1 MNKITRYTLLLSLS
15 CLTSVPT
22 RAEVV
27 SSGDKLLEIISNNQ
41 TGSTVS
47 IELGNNIIL
56 PQNVDVNG
64 NAVVD
69 GTEQK
74 YKIDG
79 NGGAGFALGNG
90 ESLTIQNTVLTNFGG
105 QTATGLIVDNA
116 AGGKVVLDNVTVESN
131 KLTPLH
137 TGQTYMPSGAFIANK
152 GTMAINGT
160 FNDNFLG
167 TEDSVRG
174 NGGFIT
180 NDDGHITEITGEF
193 TNNTAQRMYDGGSD
207 MYGGILWQ
215 GGSSALIDEIDAVFK
230 NNTARAGNGSAYGGV
245 MYINHGKIN
254 TLAGTYENNQALSDK
269 SNAAGGVIFNKN
281 EISVIRADFNN
292 NKALGKE
299 TGSQYSRSTSLGGAI
314 YNNGTIDRIEN
325 STFTGNI
332 AKAVGAQGGAI
343 YNYASYSTS
352 GVINEIVNTSFFNNQ
367 AENTDSIAYDPAQ
380 GGAIYQGSG
389 TLTIKAENGGVSEFT
404 GNTVK
409 QHDGTAT
416 SNAVYMAKDG
426 KSSVD
431 SVLKLE
437 AAADGSIIFN
447 DGIDGAEG
455 YAITVTGDERGTV
468 AFNNKISN
476 AASVTSE
483 NVTLALGVSENG
495 AADLAGVDL
504 TINSGI
510 LDLQND
516 ALQTVEVGTFASTAG
531 TGLKIDAD
539 LATGES
545 DRINAQAVAEGAEIS
560 LNNINILQDGRQDIT
575 VFAGGIAPR
584 FANLDSFAAYTADYK
599 YTFKSD
605 TAGVLS
611 TDTVESTLKG
621 LNAAV
626 SDESSVTKSYSLADE
641 RNVFGDLG
649 ELKGG
654 KNAALTIN
662 GNGKVL
668 SGVKEDGIS
677 SYAGMSI
684 AAGQQ
689 TTVDNVASVEGFA
702 SDTGGFIKN
711 SGVLNIHNSGLK
723 NNTAE
728 TAGGAVW
735 SDGTVNV
742 LADNGKLSEFSGNTA
757 GGISNAV
764 YMASADSALNL
775 TANGGTITFNDGID
789 GANGYAINIGGN
801 DKGTVNFNRTV
812 ANAGLIS
819 ISGAHVRLDREDRLN
834 GSSLTLN
841 GGALHFDNGSFNNGI
856 AFKNLTGGSG
866 ELHIDVDTVLKTADE
881 ISAENLYGTVNVV
894 ARNTGVESSA
904 VYAKS
909 AGKEG
914 IRFAEIA
921 NPGSGK
927 FNILRVENSAYEWEA
942 EATRLES
949 GADEWSMHV
958 KKSEDGQKPVV
969 VAEAAGYM
977 GLTAA
982 GFEQT
987 RGMIRNIEDK
997 TAATMVY
1004 VGPCGGYYDNCYNR
1018 EPLYN
1023 LWISPVYASSSVDA
1037 PVKFDADVYGFE
1049 AGGDLQ
1055 QDAYN
1060 RLGLFV
1066 SYRHGEYDL
1075 DGKNDFYVVNT
1086 SGDIDIDSYIG
1097 GLYYRYTDR
1106 TLWAM
1111 TTVFAGVQN
1120 ADLKTADGVKADSDA
1135 AQFGAT
1141 FSTGYAFMLSDS
1153 FAIEPRAGLSYT
1165 RIGWDDIRDH
1175 YGKTANYDT
1184 ASQFEL
1190 EAGIKFEKT
1199 LPLDGE
1205 PAKLYLQP
1213 GIVQVFGSGD
1223 KVAVSGL
1230 NTVHT
1235 LDDMTL
1241 GSVKGGVSYRVN
1253 DRINV
1258 FGNVGWLFGSD
1269 YENVSANFGLNYA
1282 F

>member
-79 NGGAGFALGNG
+79 NGGAGFVLGNG

-116 AGGKVVLDNVTVESN
+116 AGGKVVLNNVTVESN

-160 FNDNFLG
+160 FND
-167 TEDSVRG
+167 
-174 NGGFIT
+174 
-180 NDDGHITEITGEF
+180 
-193 TNNTAQRMYDGGSD
+193 
-207 MYGGILWQ
+207 
-215 GGSSALIDEIDAVFK
+215 
-230 NNTARAGNGSAYGGV
+230 
-245 MYINHGKIN
+245 
-254 TLAGTYENNQALSDK
+254 
-269 SNAAGGVIFNKN
+269 
-281 EISVIRADFNN
+281 

-455 YAITVTGDERGTV
+455 YAITVTGDESGTV

-1135 AQFGAT
+1135 AQFGAA

-1165 RIGWDDIRDH
+1165 RIGWDDIRDR

>member
-1 MNKITRYTLLLSLS
+1 
-15 CLTSVPT
+15 
-22 RAEVV
+22 
-27 SSGDKLLEIISNNQ
+27 
-41 TGSTVS
+41 
-47 IELGNNIIL
+47 
-56 PQNVDVNG
+56 
-64 NAVVD
+64 
-69 GTEQK
+69 
-74 YKIDG
+74 
-79 NGGAGFALGNG
+79 
-90 ESLTIQNTVLTNFGG
+90 
-105 QTATGLIVDNA
+105 
-116 AGGKVVLDNVTVESN
+116 
-131 KLTPLH
+131 
-137 TGQTYMPSGAFIANK
+137 
-152 GTMAINGT
+152 
-160 FNDNFLG
+160 
-167 TEDSVRG
+167 
-174 NGGFIT
+174 
-180 NDDGHITEITGEF
+180 
-193 TNNTAQRMYDGGSD
+193 
-207 MYGGILWQ
+207 
-215 GGSSALIDEIDAVFK
+215 
-230 NNTARAGNGSAYGGV
+230 
-245 MYINHGKIN
+245 
-254 TLAGTYENNQALSDK
+254 
-269 SNAAGGVIFNKN
+269 
-281 EISVIRADFNN
+281 
-292 NKALGKE
+292 
-299 TGSQYSRSTSLGGAI
+299 
-314 YNNGTIDRIEN
+314 
-325 STFTGNI
+325 
-332 AKAVGAQGGAI
+332 
-343 YNYASYSTS
+343 
-352 GVINEIVNTSFFNNQ
+352 
-367 AENTDSIAYDPAQ
+367 
-380 GGAIYQGSG
+380 
-389 TLTIKAENGGVSEFT
+389 
-404 GNTVK
+404 
-409 QHDGTAT
+409 
-416 SNAVYMAKDG
+416 
-426 KSSVD
+426 
-431 SVLKLE
+431 
-437 AAADGSIIFN
+437 
-447 DGIDGAEG
+447 
-455 YAITVTGDERGTV
+455 
-468 AFNNKISN
+468 
-476 AASVTSE
+476 
-483 NVTLALGVSENG
+483 
-495 AADLAGVDL
+495 
-504 TINSGI
+504 
-510 LDLQND
+510 
-516 ALQTVEVGTFASTAG
+516 
-531 TGLKIDAD
+531 
-539 LATGES
+539 
-545 DRINAQAVAEGAEIS
+545 
-560 LNNINILQDGRQDIT
+560 
-575 VFAGGIAPR
+575 
-584 FANLDSFAAYTADYK
+584 
-599 YTFKSD
+599 
-605 TAGVLS
+605 
-611 TDTVESTLKG
+611 
-621 LNAAV
+621 
-626 SDESSVTKSYSLADE
+626 
-641 RNVFGDLG
+641 
-649 ELKGG
+649 
-654 KNAALTIN
+654 
-662 GNGKVL
+662 
-668 SGVKEDGIS
+668 
-677 SYAGMSI
+677 
-684 AAGQQ
+684 
-689 TTVDNVASVEGFA
+689 
-702 SDTGGFIKN
+702 
-711 SGVLNIHNSGLK
+711 
-723 NNTAE
+723 
-728 TAGGAVW
+728 
-735 SDGTVNV
+735 
-742 LADNGKLSEFSGNTA
+742 
-757 GGISNAV
+757 
-764 YMASADSALNL
+764 MASADSALNL

-927 FNILRVENSAYEWEA
+927 FNILRMENSAYEWEA

-958 KKSEDGQKPVV
+958 KKSEDEQKPVV

-1086 SGDIDIDSYIG
+1086 SGDIDIDSYIA

-1135 AQFGAT
+1135 AQFGAA

-1165 RIGWDDIRDH
+1165 RIGWDDIRDR

>member
-1 MNKITRYTLLLSLS
+1 
-15 CLTSVPT
+15 
-22 RAEVV
+22 
-27 SSGDKLLEIISNNQ
+27 
-41 TGSTVS
+41 
-47 IELGNNIIL
+47 
-56 PQNVDVNG
+56 
-64 NAVVD
+64 
-69 GTEQK
+69 
-74 YKIDG
+74 
-79 NGGAGFALGNG
+79 
-90 ESLTIQNTVLTNFGG
+90 
-105 QTATGLIVDNA
+105 
-116 AGGKVVLDNVTVESN
+116 
-131 KLTPLH
+131 
-137 TGQTYMPSGAFIANK
+137 
-152 GTMAINGT
+152 
-160 FNDNFLG
+160 
-167 TEDSVRG
+167 
-174 NGGFIT
+174 
-180 NDDGHITEITGEF
+180 
-193 TNNTAQRMYDGGSD
+193 
-207 MYGGILWQ
+207 
-215 GGSSALIDEIDAVFK
+215 
-230 NNTARAGNGSAYGGV
+230 
-245 MYINHGKIN
+245 
-254 TLAGTYENNQALSDK
+254 
-269 SNAAGGVIFNKN
+269 
-281 EISVIRADFNN
+281 
-292 NKALGKE
+292 
-299 TGSQYSRSTSLGGAI
+299 
-314 YNNGTIDRIEN
+314 
-325 STFTGNI
+325 
-332 AKAVGAQGGAI
+332 
-343 YNYASYSTS
+343 
-352 GVINEIVNTSFFNNQ
+352 
-367 AENTDSIAYDPAQ
+367 
-380 GGAIYQGSG
+380 
-389 TLTIKAENGGVSEFT
+389 
-404 GNTVK
+404 
-409 QHDGTAT
+409 
-416 SNAVYMAKDG
+416 
-426 KSSVD
+426 
-431 SVLKLE
+431 
-437 AAADGSIIFN
+437 
-447 DGIDGAEG
+447 
-455 YAITVTGDERGTV
+455 
-468 AFNNKISN
+468 
-476 AASVTSE
+476 
-483 NVTLALGVSENG
+483 
-495 AADLAGVDL
+495 
-504 TINSGI
+504 
-510 LDLQND
+510 
-516 ALQTVEVGTFASTAG
+516 
-531 TGLKIDAD
+531 
-539 LATGES
+539 
-545 DRINAQAVAEGAEIS
+545 
-560 LNNINILQDGRQDIT
+560 
-575 VFAGGIAPR
+575 
-584 FANLDSFAAYTADYK
+584 
-599 YTFKSD
+599 
-605 TAGVLS
+605 
-611 TDTVESTLKG
+611 
-621 LNAAV
+621 
-626 SDESSVTKSYSLADE
+626 
-641 RNVFGDLG
+641 
-649 ELKGG
+649 
-654 KNAALTIN
+654 
-662 GNGKVL
+662 
-668 SGVKEDGIS
+668 
-677 SYAGMSI
+677 
-684 AAGQQ
+684 
-689 TTVDNVASVEGFA
+689 
-702 SDTGGFIKN
+702 
-711 SGVLNIHNSGLK
+711 
-723 NNTAE
+723 
-728 TAGGAVW
+728 
-735 SDGTVNV
+735 
-742 LADNGKLSEFSGNTA
+742 
-757 GGISNAV
+757 
-764 YMASADSALNL
+764 MASADSALNL

-866 ELHIDVDTVLKTADE
+866 ELHIDIDTVLKTADE

-904 VYAKS
+904 VYPKS

-1023 LWISPVYASSSVDA
+1023 LWISPVYALSSVDA

-1135 AQFGAT
+1135 AQFGAA

-1165 RIGWDDIRDH
+1165 RIGWDDIRDR

>member
-116 AGGKVVLDNVTVESN
+116 AGGKVVLNNVTVESN

-389 TLTIKAENGGVSEFT
+389 TLTIKAENG
-404 GNTVK
+404 
-409 QHDGTAT
+409 
-416 SNAVYMAKDG
+416 
-426 KSSVD
+426 
-431 SVLKLE
+431 
-437 AAADGSIIFN
+437 
-447 DGIDGAEG
+447 
-455 YAITVTGDERGTV
+455 
-468 AFNNKISN
+468 
-476 AASVTSE
+476 
-483 NVTLALGVSENG
+483 GVSENG

-927 FNILRVENSAYEWEA
+927 FNILRMENSAYEWEA

-1135 AQFGAT
+1135 AQFGAA

-1165 RIGWDDIRDH
+1165 RIGWDDIRDR

>member
-79 NGGAGFALGNG
+79 NGGAGFVLGNG

-116 AGGKVVLDNVTVESN
+116 AGGKVVLNNVTVESN

-314 YNNGTIDRIEN
+314 Y
-325 STFTGNI
+325 
-332 AKAVGAQGGAI
+332 
-343 YNYASYSTS
+343 
-352 GVINEIVNTSFFNNQ
+352 
-367 AENTDSIAYDPAQ
+367 
-380 GGAIYQGSG
+380 QGSG

-455 YAITVTGDERGTV
+455 YAITVTGDESGTV

-1135 AQFGAT
+1135 AQFGAA

-1165 RIGWDDIRDH
+1165 RIGWDDIRDR

>member
-116 AGGKVVLDNVTVESN
+116 AGGKVVLNNVTVESN

-455 YAITVTGDERGTV
+455 YAITVTGDESGTV

-668 SGVKEDGIS
+668 SG
-677 SYAGMSI
+677 
-684 AAGQQ
+684 
-689 TTVDNVASVEGFA
+689 
-702 SDTGGFIKN
+702 
-711 SGVLNIHNSGLK
+711 
-723 NNTAE
+723 
-728 TAGGAVW
+728 
-735 SDGTVNV
+735 
-742 LADNGKLSEFSGNTA
+742 
-757 GGISNAV
+757 
-764 YMASADSALNL
+764 
-775 TANGGTITFNDGID
+775 
-789 GANGYAINIGGN
+789 
-801 DKGTVNFNRTV
+801 
-812 ANAGLIS
+812 
-819 ISGAHVRLDREDRLN
+819 
-834 GSSLTLN
+834 
-841 GGALHFDNGSFNNGI
+841 GALHFDNGSFNNGI

-927 FNILRVENSAYEWEA
+927 FNILRMENSAYEWEA

-1135 AQFGAT
+1135 AQFGAA

-1165 RIGWDDIRDH
+1165 RIGWDDIRDR

>member
-79 NGGAGFALGNG
+79 NGGAGFVLGNG

-116 AGGKVVLDNVTVESN
+116 AGGKVVLNNVTVESN

-437 AAADGSIIFN
+437 AAADGSII
-447 DGIDGAEG
+447 
-455 YAITVTGDERGTV
+455 
-468 AFNNKISN
+468 
-476 AASVTSE
+476 
-483 NVTLALGVSENG
+483 
-495 AADLAGVDL
+495 
-504 TINSGI
+504 
-510 LDLQND
+510 
-516 ALQTVEVGTFASTAG
+516 
-531 TGLKIDAD
+531 
-539 LATGES
+539 
-545 DRINAQAVAEGAEIS
+545 
-560 LNNINILQDGRQDIT
+560 
-575 VFAGGIAPR
+575 
-584 FANLDSFAAYTADYK
+584 
-599 YTFKSD
+599 
-605 TAGVLS
+605 
-611 TDTVESTLKG
+611 
-621 LNAAV
+621 
-626 SDESSVTKSYSLADE
+626 
-641 RNVFGDLG
+641 
-649 ELKGG
+649 
-654 KNAALTIN
+654 
-662 GNGKVL
+662 
-668 SGVKEDGIS
+668 
-677 SYAGMSI
+677 
-684 AAGQQ
+684 
-689 TTVDNVASVEGFA
+689 
-702 SDTGGFIKN
+702 
-711 SGVLNIHNSGLK
+711 
-723 NNTAE
+723 
-728 TAGGAVW
+728 
-735 SDGTVNV
+735 
-742 LADNGKLSEFSGNTA
+742 
-757 GGISNAV
+757 
-764 YMASADSALNL
+764 
-775 TANGGTITFNDGID
+775 FNDGID

-1135 AQFGAT
+1135 AQFGAA

-1165 RIGWDDIRDH
+1165 RIGWDDIRDR

>member
-389 TLTIKAENGGVSEFT
+389 TLTIKAENGGVSE
-404 GNTVK
+404 
-409 QHDGTAT
+409 
-416 SNAVYMAKDG
+416 
-426 KSSVD
+426 
-431 SVLKLE
+431 
-437 AAADGSIIFN
+437 
-447 DGIDGAEG
+447 
-455 YAITVTGDERGTV
+455 
-468 AFNNKISN
+468 
-476 AASVTSE
+476 
-483 NVTLALGVSENG
+483 NG

-531 TGLKIDAD
+531 TGLKIDAN

-560 LNNINILQDGRQDIT
+560 LNNINILQNGRQDIT

-662 GNGKVL
+662 GNDKVL

-866 ELHIDVDTVLKTADE
+866 ELHIDIDTVLKTADE

-909 AGKEG
+909 ADKEG

-1023 LWISPVYASSSVDA
+1023 LWISPVYALSSVDA

-1135 AQFGAT
+1135 AQFGAA

-1165 RIGWDDIRDH
+1165 RIGWDDIRDR

>member
-455 YAITVTGDERGTV
+455 YAITVTGDESGTV

-531 TGLKIDAD
+531 TGLKIDAN

-560 LNNINILQDGRQDIT
+560 LNNINILQNGRQDIT

-662 GNGKVL
+662 GNDKVL

-735 SDGTVNV
+735 SD
-742 LADNGKLSEFSGNTA
+742 
-757 GGISNAV
+757 
-764 YMASADSALNL
+764 
-775 TANGGTITFNDGID
+775 
-789 GANGYAINIGGN
+789 
-801 DKGTVNFNRTV
+801 
-812 ANAGLIS
+812 
-819 ISGAHVRLDREDRLN
+819 
-834 GSSLTLN
+834 
-841 GGALHFDNGSFNNGI
+841 
-856 AFKNLTGGSG
+856 
-866 ELHIDVDTVLKTADE
+866 
-881 ISAENLYGTVNVV
+881 GTVNVV

-1023 LWISPVYASSSVDA
+1023 LWISPVYALSSVDA

-1135 AQFGAT
+1135 AQFGAA

-1165 RIGWDDIRDH
+1165 RIGWDDIRDR

>member
-116 AGGKVVLDNVTVESN
+116 AGGKVVLNNVTVESN

-314 YNNGTIDRIEN
+314 Y
-325 STFTGNI
+325 
-332 AKAVGAQGGAI
+332 
-343 YNYASYSTS
+343 
-352 GVINEIVNTSFFNNQ
+352 
-367 AENTDSIAYDPAQ
+367 
-380 GGAIYQGSG
+380 QGSG

-455 YAITVTGDERGTV
+455 YAITVTGDESGTV

-1135 AQFGAT
+1135 AQFGAA

-1165 RIGWDDIRDH
+1165 RIGWDDIRDR

>member
-79 NGGAGFALGNG
+79 NGGAGFVLGNG

-314 YNNGTIDRIEN
+314 Y
-325 STFTGNI
+325 
-332 AKAVGAQGGAI
+332 
-343 YNYASYSTS
+343 
-352 GVINEIVNTSFFNNQ
+352 
-367 AENTDSIAYDPAQ
+367 
-380 GGAIYQGSG
+380 QGSG

-455 YAITVTGDERGTV
+455 YAITVTGDESGTV

-560 LNNINILQDGRQDIT
+560 LNNINILQNGRQDIT

-728 TAGGAVW
+728 KAGGAVW

-1135 AQFGAT
+1135 AQFGAA

-1165 RIGWDDIRDH
+1165 RIGWDDIRDR

>member
-1 MNKITRYTLLLSLS
+1 MNNITRYALLLSLT
-15 CLTSVPT
+15 CLTAVPAG
-22 RAEVV
+22 AETVTA
-27 SSGDKLLEIISNNQ
+27 GDKLFELINNNQ

-47 IELGNNIIL
+47 IELGGNITL
-56 PQNVDVNG
+56 PQRVDVKGKVTIDGAGQYKINGGADSGFDIGQDEQLKISNTVFAGFGGVSANGLIINNGQGGDLLLENITVENNSVTPSYIG
-64 NAVVD
+64 NAYTPNGSLINNYK
-69 GTEQK
+69 GTMSITGRFSNNTASVNES
-74 YKIDG
+74 YKG
-79 NGGAGFALGNG
+79 NGG
-90 ESLTIQNTVLTNFGG
+90 
-105 QTATGLIVDNA
+105 LITSD
-116 AGGKVVLDNVTVESN
+116 E
-131 KLTPLH
+131 
-137 TGQTYMPSGAFIANK
+137 
-152 GTMAINGT
+152 
-160 FNDNFLG
+160 
-167 TEDSVRG
+167 
-174 NGGFIT
+174 
-180 NDDGHITEITGEF
+180 GHITKIEGEF
-193 TNNTAQRMYDGGSD
+193 VNNRSERPSPNGGYVHGGVIWLGGLSSTVTDKIGGTFKKNTAYADND
-207 MYGGILWQ
+207 
-215 GGSSALIDEIDAVFK
+215 SAH
-230 NNTARAGNGSAYGGV
+230 GGV
-245 MYINHGKIN
+245 LYLNQGKIIA
-254 TLAGTYENNQALSDK
+254 LDGIYEKNKAESDK
-269 SNAAGGVIFNKN
+269 ANAAGGVIYSKSNIDS
-281 EISVIRADFNN
+281 ISQAEFSGNTAKGYEGN
-292 NKALGKE
+292 
-299 TGSQYSRSTSLGGAI
+299 QYYEATGGAI
-314 YNNGTIDRIEN
+314 YNNGTIGKIEN
-325 STFTGNI
+325 SSFSGNI
-332 AKAVGAQGGAI
+332 AQAYKAQGGAI
-343 YNYASYSTS
+343 YNASTPGDI
-352 GVINEIVNTSFFNNQ
+352 GVVKEIINTSFTGNR
-367 AENTDSIAYDPAQ
+367 AIGTTAQ
-380 GGAIYQGSG
+380 GGAIYQGNGS
-389 TLTIKAENGGVSEFT
+389 LTIKAENGGVSKFS
-404 GNTVK
+404 GNK
-409 QHDGTAT
+409 AGDK
-416 SNAVYMAKDG
+416 SNAIYMADDENKQ
-426 KSSVD
+426 VD
-431 SVLKLE
+431 RVLELE
-437 AAADGSIIFN
+437 ATTNGKIIFD
-447 DGIDGAEG
+447 DGIDGVAG
-455 YAITVTGDERGTV
+455 YSVTISGDDTGTV

-531 TGLKIDAD
+531 TGLKIDAN
-539 LATGES
+539 LTTGGS

-757 GGISNAV
+757 GGVSNAV

-894 ARNTGVESSA
+894 ARNTGVENSA
-904 VYAKS
+904 VYAKTGS
-909 AGKEG
+909 DKG

-997 TAATMVY
+997 TAATMLY
-1004 VGPCGGYYDNCYNR
+1004 SASCGGYYDNCYNR
-1018 EPLYN
+1018 APLYN

-1135 AQFGAT
+1135 AQFGAA

-1165 RIGWDDIRDH
+1165 RIGWDDIRDR